1 MDVIAVLQ
9 NEWAI
14 VLTAPS
20 ALAAALAVSFVV
32 ASMVTGLI
40 AGAIYDSR
48 LKAINSR
55 IALKDGQRAALTD
68 ELAKAMRQYAE
79 LEAKMRELQTL
90 VETMSN
96 KTMFVYTLSEIEALQ
111 KACLTVAGA
120 IARLQSTR
128 DQIEASASALRSAD
142 SQANAA

>member
-14 VLTAPS
+14 VLTAPL

-32 ASMVTGLI
+32 ASMVTWLVT
-40 AGAIYDSR
+40 GAAYGSR

-55 IALKDGQRAALTD
+55 IALKDEQREALTY
-68 ELAKAMRQYAE
+68 ELAKAMRQHAE

-96 KTMFVYTLSEIEALQ
+96 KTMFVYTVSEIEALQ
-111 KACLTVAGA
+111 KACRTVAGA
-120 IARLQSTR
+120 IAQLQSTR
-128 DQIEASASALRSAD
+128 DQIEASASALRSVD
-142 SQANAA
+142 SQASAA